1 MRGPKTTL
9 APVDVARAVVTI
21 PLRAPRDLR
30 GVGKE
35 LGAPAELLA
44 LTRSGILAGEG
55 MQNGAGR
62 PVLLLPGFLTS
73 EGALQT
79 MGRWLHRNGYRS
91 YRFGRRP
98 NVDCSEASL
107 QRLERLVEQ
116 ICADHDGDRVVLV
129 GHSRGGHFA
138 RVLGVRRPDVVGA
151 VITLGMPTL
160 DPRSVSPVAGIPALA
175 TAALGTVG
183 VPGFWS
189 AKCWFG
195 GCCADFRREL
205 FEPIHASVRHVA
217 IHSPDDGIVDFGAVG
232 ERHAERVAVSAS
244 HIGMIVNTEVYAAI
258 AGVLADTAAL
268 RSVAA

>member
-1 MRGPKTTL
+1 MGVRAEPSDVLRGL
-9 APVDVARAVVTI
+9 ATM
-21 PLRAPRDLR
+21 PLRAPRDVR
-30 GVGKE
+30 GLIKE
-35 LGAPAELLA
+35 TRAPAELLA

-55 MQNGAGR
+55 MVDGGGR

-73 EGALQT
+73 ETALQT

-107 QRLERLVEQ
+107 GRLEALVEE
-116 ICADHDGDRVVLV
+116 ISARHDGMRVALI

-138 RVLGVRRPDVVGA
+138 RVLGVRRPDVVGT

-160 DPRSVSPVAGIPALA
+160 DADSVSPLAGIPAIA

-189 AKCWFG
+189 ADCWFG
-195 GCCADFRREL
+195 ACCAGFRSQL
-205 FEPIHASVRHVA
+205 FEPLHQSVEHVA
-217 IHSPDDGIVDFGAVG
+217 IHSPDDGIVDF
-232 ERHAERVAVSAS
+232 ERVVEDDAERVTLQAS
-244 HIGMIVNTEVYAAI
+244 HIGMIVNADVYTAI
-258 AGVLADTAAL
+258 AEVLE
-268 RSVAA
+268 RSAVRVAAAA

>member
-1 MRGPKTTL
+1 MGAPKTTL
-9 APVDVARAVVTI
+9 APVDVARALVTI
-21 PLRAPRDLR
+21 PLRTPRDLR
-30 GVGKE
+30 GVAKE
-35 LGAPAELLA
+35 LRVPAELLA
-44 LTRSGILAGEG
+44 LTRSGVLAGEG
-55 MQNGAGR
+55 VSDGAGR

-116 ICADHDGDRVVLV
+116 ISAEHGGDRVTLI

-160 DPRSVSPVAGIPALA
+160 DPETVSPIAGIPAIV

-183 VPGFWS
+183 VPGFWGMS
-189 AKCWFG
+189 CWVG
-195 GCCADFRREL
+195 ECCADFRREL
-205 FEPIHASVRHVA
+205 FAPLHRSVTHVA
-217 IHSPDDGIVDFGAVG
+217 IHSPGDGIVDFDRVV
-232 ERHAERVAVSAS
+232 ETHAERVTVNAS
-244 HIGMIVNTEVYAAI
+244 HIGMIVNAEVYTAI
-258 AGVLADTAAL
+258 AEALERSLSAIRAA
-268 RSVAA
+268 A